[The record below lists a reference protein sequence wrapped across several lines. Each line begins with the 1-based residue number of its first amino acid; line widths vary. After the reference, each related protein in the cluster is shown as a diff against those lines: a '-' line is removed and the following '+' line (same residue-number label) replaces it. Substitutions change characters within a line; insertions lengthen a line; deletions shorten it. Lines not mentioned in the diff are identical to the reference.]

1 MRWGSWVG
9 AVVVVLSLYHW
20 IARSVLEILKEEGEG
35 GDGLGNT
42 GRLVLK
48 KLWVFFVWASTLNM
62 GFINKGWY
70 GMFVACGIWC
80 LADFSSVSPS
90 SASVNL
96 CLSNP
101 YFSGKCLIFK
111 VSLIG
116 FSQLKS
122 SFGFF
127 NWKNVSLWIYMY
139 HSTPPPTPTPLI
151 NHWGGLLYNVLWC

>member
-1 MRWGSWVG
+1 MVGEMGKLSWGCCSCVIS
-9 AVVVVLSLYHW
+9 LSLNSKVSSW
-20 IARSVLEILKEEGEG
+20 NFERGRRGG

-96 CLSNP
+96 CLSNL

-139 HSTPPPTPTPLI
+139 HSTF
-151 NHWGGLLYNVLWC
+151 WKF